1 MEEYLHIQDTFKKL
15 RVAIVHEWFVNHA
28 GSEKVVEQMVKI
40 FPEADLFALVDF
52 LSPEQRKFIA
62 GKSVNTSFI
71 QRLPFAR
78 KSFRNY
84 FPLFPLAVE
93 SHDLRAYD
101 LIISSSHMVSKGVIS
116 NQNQMHI
123 CYCHSPCRYAWDLY
137 HQYLEEAG
145 LKSGLKG
152 LIARFFLHKL
162 RVWDII
168 SLNRVTHFIAN
179 SSYIGNRIR
188 HVYRRE
194 SDVVYPPVDV
204 ERFQVQAEKGSYY
217 FAASRLVP
225 YKKMDV
231 IVRAFRRMP
240 DKKLIVVGSGND
252 EMNLR
257 SEATSNIE
265 FRSEAGSKE
274 FLQLMSG
281 AKAFVFAAEEDF
293 GITMAEAL
301 ACGTPVI
308 AFGRGGAV
316 EIVDDGKSGCLF
328 SHQTSESLIDAV
340 IRFEKDG
347 LEWNTSQIS
356 ASADRFSNRNFRE
369 NLALLIWE
377 KWRQSGR

>member
-1 MEEYLHIQDTFKKL
+1 
-15 RVAIVHEWFVNHA
+15 
-28 GSEKVVEQMVKI
+28 
-40 FPEADLFALVDF
+40 
-52 LSPEQRKFIA
+52 
-62 GKSVNTSFI
+62 
-71 QRLPFAR
+71 
-78 KSFRNY
+78 
-84 FPLFPLAVE
+84 
-93 SHDLRAYD
+93 
-101 LIISSSHMVSKGVIS
+101 MVSKGLIV
-116 NQNQMHI
+116 NQDQLHI

-145 LKSGLKG
+145 LKTGLKG
-152 LIARFFLHKL
+152 LIAKFFLHKL
-162 RVWDII
+162 RIWDII

-179 SSYIGNRIR
+179 SGYIGNRIR

-204 ERFQVQAEKGSYY
+204 ERFQVQKEKGNYY

-231 IVRAFRRMP
+231 IVRAFRQMP

-257 SEATSNIE
+257 SEATANIE

-274 FLQLMSG
+274 FLQLMSD

-308 AFGRGGAV
+308 AFGRGGAT
-316 EIVDDGKSGCLF
+316 EIVEDGKSGFLF
-328 SHQTSESLIDAV
+328 PEQTAQSLIDTV
-340 IRFEKDG
+340 LRFEKEG
-347 LEWNTSQIS
+347 LEWNASQIS
-356 ASADRFSNRNFRE
+356 ASADRFSNQNFRE

>member
-1 MEEYLHIQDTFKKL
+1 M
-15 RVAIVHEWFVNHA
+15 AIVHEWFVNHA

-40 FPEADLFALVDF
+40 FPDADLFALVDF

-93 SHDLRAYD
+93 SHDLRQYD
-101 LIISSSHMVSKGVIS
+101 LIISSSHMVSKGVIT
-116 NQNQMHI
+116 NQNQLHI

-145 LKSGLKG
+145 LKTGLKG
-152 LIARFFLHKL
+152 LIAKFFLHKL
-162 RVWDII
+162 RIWDII

-179 SSYIGNRIR
+179 SGYIGNRIR

-204 ERFQVQAEKGSYY
+204 ERFQVQKEKGNYY

-231 IVRAFRRMP
+231 IVRAFRQMP

-257 SEATSNIE
+257 SEATANIE

-274 FLQLMSG
+274 FLQLMSD

-308 AFGRGGAV
+308 AFGRGGAT
-316 EIVDDGKSGCLF
+316 EIVEDGKSGFLF
-328 SHQTSESLIDAV
+328 PEQTAQSLIDTV
-340 IRFEKDG
+340 LRFEKEG
-347 LEWNTSQIS
+347 LEWNASQIS
-356 ASADRFSNRNFRE
+356 ASADRFSNQNFRE